1 MLRLDV
7 RIVGKGKEEDDIND
21 AILAGKRMVN
31 GDVFSTDD
39 TGNGIVGND
48 TAGEQLPICILGLS
62 FMLRGYI
69 FGFSL
74 TGEIS
79 SPDGCNG
86 NSGIEMLLRGVDFDV
101 KIEGVICNDLL
112 LASDTPE

>member
-7 RIVGKGKEEDDIND
+7 RIVGKGKEEDDISD

-31 GDVFSTDD
+31 GILFSTDD

-62 FMLRGYI
+62 VMLRGHT
-69 FGFSL
+69 FDFNL

-86 NSGIEMLLRGVDFDV
+86 ISGIEMLLRGVDFDV

-112 LASDTPE
+112 LASGTLE

>member
-1 MLRLDV
+1 MFSLFEMHRLDV

-48 TAGEQLPICILGLS
+48 TAVEQLPICILGLP
-62 FMLRGYI
+62 FMLRGYT
-69 FGFSL
+69 FGFNL

-79 SPDGCNG
+79 SPDDC
-86 NSGIEMLLRGVDFDV
+86 IAVAR
-101 KIEGVICNDLL
+101 
-112 LASDTPE
+112 ASHC